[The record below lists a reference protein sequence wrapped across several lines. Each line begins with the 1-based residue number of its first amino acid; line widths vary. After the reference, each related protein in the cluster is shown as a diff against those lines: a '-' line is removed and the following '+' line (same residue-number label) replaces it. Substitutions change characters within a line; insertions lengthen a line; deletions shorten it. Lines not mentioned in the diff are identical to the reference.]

1 MMKKIF
7 KLSFVVALLAAVASC
22 NMDLRPINVID
33 PDNALTTIDDATKLR
48 TGLYIAFRGYTG
60 GGAMSTLEISTDL
73 FHATTSFGNR
83 GGVNYEWTINSGDGT
98 AESVWAGCYAY
109 IANVN
114 YFLQEA
120 EKVDQSE
127 WLEADKALLQLYVG
141 EAHFFRAYYHH
152 LLVERFCLPYN
163 EGANKDAFG
172 IPYLKEYNPTSESS
186 KYPGRGTLEAAYNE
200 IIADLGIAQQKVTT
214 TPAEGSIYVTSDLVK
229 ALQAR
234 VALYMG
240 DYATAISAAKSLVD
254 GGRYTLVTNANALRA
269 AFVDDSGKETIYMA
283 DADLAT
289 NSLPPSN
296 DYAYLSYDANQ
307 GIYKPD
313 YIPEQWVVDLYE
325 ASDIRREVFLDE
337 KTISITGGS
346 TYDVVVLNK
355 FPGNPAL
362 RQGESDQNYVHKT
375 KPLRIA
381 EMHLILAEAY
391 ARDNQNA
398 NAIAALNV
406 LKAARGASPYTSGN
420 LLDEILA
427 ERTRELIGE
436 GFRFLDLKRF
446 GKDVERKAAQVR
458 SAIYLPDVNESF
470 HRANSDFRFLWPIPQ
485 AECDANPQIK
495 DQQNPGYAAN

>member
-127 WLEADKALLQLYVG
+127 WLEEDKALLQLYVG

-200 IIADLGIAQQKVTT
+200 IIADLGIAQ
-214 TPAEGSIYVTSDLVK
+214 
-229 ALQAR
+229 
-234 VALYMG
+234 
-240 DYATAISAAKSLVD
+240 
-254 GGRYTLVTNANALRA
+254 
-269 AFVDDSGKETIYMA
+269 
-283 DADLAT
+283 
-289 NSLPPSN
+289 
-296 DYAYLSYDANQ
+296 
-307 GIYKPD
+307 
-313 YIPEQWVVDLYE
+313 
-325 ASDIRREVFLDE
+325 
-337 KTISITGGS
+337 
-346 TYDVVVLNK
+346 
-355 FPGNPAL
+355 
-362 RQGESDQNYVHKT
+362 
-375 KPLRIA
+375 
-381 EMHLILAEAY
+381 
-391 ARDNQNA
+391 
-398 NAIAALNV
+398 
-406 LKAARGASPYTSGN
+406 
-420 LLDEILA
+420 
-427 ERTRELIGE
+427 
-436 GFRFLDLKRF
+436 
-446 GKDVERKAAQVR
+446 
-458 SAIYLPDVNESF
+458 
-470 HRANSDFRFLWPIPQ
+470 
-485 AECDANPQIK
+485 
-495 DQQNPGYAAN
+495 

>member
-1 MMKKIF
+1 MKKIF
-7 KLSFVVALLAAVASC
+7 KLSFVVAFLSVLASC

-48 TGLYIAFRGYTG
+48 TGMYIAFRGYTG
-60 GGAMSTLEISTDL
+60 GGAFSTLEIQTDL

-83 GGVNYEWTINSGDGT
+83 GGTNYEWTINSGDGT
-98 AESVWAGCYAY
+98 AESVWAGCYSCLKD
-109 IANVN
+109 VN

-120 EKVDQSE
+120 AKVDQSE
-127 WLEADKALLQLYVG
+127 WTDADKALLQVYVG

-152 LLVERFCLPYN
+152 MLVERFCLPYN
-163 EGANKDAFG
+163 EGANKDEFG
-172 IPYLKEYNPTSESS
+172 VPYVTVYAPTSDSA
-186 KYPGRGTLEAAYNE
+186 KYPGRGTLEATYTA
-200 IIADLGIAQQKVTT
+200 IRSDISIAKEKITT
-214 TPAEGSIYVTSDLVK
+214 TPAEGAIYVTSDFVK
-229 ALQAR
+229 AFEAR

-240 DYATAISAAKSLVD
+240 DYDTAISNATSLIN
-254 GGRYTLVTNANALRA
+254 GGRYPLINNASQLRSM
-269 AFVDDSGKETIYMA
+269 FIDDNGKECLFLA

-289 NSLPPSN
+289 GSLPPSN

-313 YIPEQWVVDLYE
+313 YVPEQWVIDLYE
-325 ASDIRREVFLDE
+325 STDLRKALFFAE

-346 TYDVVVLNK
+346 TYDLFLLNK

-362 RQGESDQNYVHKT
+362 RQGESNQNYVHRT

-391 ARDNQNA
+391 ARSNRNA
-398 NAIAALNV
+398 EAYTALNV
-406 LKAARGASPYTSGN
+406 LKNARGASEVTGGN
-420 LLDEILA
+420 VLDEILN

-436 GFRFLDLKRF
+436 GFRHFDLKRF
-446 GKDVERKAAQVR
+446 GKDVQRKAAQVR

-470 HRANSDFRFLWPIPQ
+470 YRANSDFRFIWPVPQ